1 MSLQVFRIIVLIVWH
16 AMSLRTQTSGHW
28 LNSELFELRMDWPDT
43 TSIADQLIRL
53 KCVVRFSQAVNSRH
67 NVSVTIQRDYG
78 KILECVCDC
87 VAGRGKCCSH
97 TAGLLYKIK
106 DATARG
112 FTGLACTDTA
122 CSSQH
127 NWTANVLKKT
137 KEMGEHFASA
147 TTAYGDQRATSVAKH
162 GKSGDS
168 SNSNVGAALLPV
180 SPD

>member
-1 MSLQVFRIIVLIVWH
+1 MRWASERKLQGTDWR
-16 AMSLRTQTSGHW
+16 
-28 LNSELFELRMDWPDT
+28 SELYELRMDWPEILHA
-43 TSIADQLIRL
+43 IADQLIRL

-127 NWTANVLKKT
+127 NWTAYVLKKT
-137 KEMGEHFASA
+137 KEKGEHFNNRLRGPTRYFRSK
-147 TTAYGDQRATSVAKH
+147 TRQVTWFQQL
-162 GKSGDS
+162 
-168 SNSNVGAALLPV
+168 SNVGAALLPV

>member
-1 MSLQVFRIIVLIVWH
+1 MRWASERKLQGTDWR
-16 AMSLRTQTSGHW
+16 
-28 LNSELFELRMDWPDT
+28 SELYELRMDWPDT

-53 KCVVRFSQAVNSRH
+53 KCVVRFSQAVNSYH
-67 NVSVTIQRDYG
+67 NVSVTIQREDG

-122 CSSQH
+122 CSSRH
-127 NWTANVLKKT
+127 NWTAHVLKKT
-137 KEMGEHFASA
+137 KEKGEHFASA

-162 GKSGDS
+162 GKWCDS
-168 SNSNVGAALLPV
+168 STSAMSALLYFLFRRISV
-180 SPD
+180 